1 MNCKD
6 RVISPFVFIE
16 DVLLTNP
23 VGRAFYFQNTLIVFL
38 SFPFKFFIGKEFF
51 FVLID
56 EIFHKSL
63 SNKIDQL
70 KTYTSTRGVYT
81 LEMIKEVKKDIF
93 QIVRQPYL
101 KYSRLKYNLL
111 VILILLPNYL
121 LAYFYY
127 SSSST
132 QEFMEIFIHSEL
144 FKAYKGAVH
153 PFVMFFLPGLLYY
166 RACIYF

>member
-1 MNCKD
+1 M
-6 RVISPFVFIE
+6 
-16 DVLLTNP
+16 
-23 VGRAFYFQNTLIVFL
+23 FL

-93 QIVRQPYL
+93 
-101 KYSRLKYNLL
+101 
-111 VILILLPNYL
+111 
-121 LAYFYY
+121 
-127 SSSST
+127 
-132 QEFMEIFIHSEL
+132 
-144 FKAYKGAVH
+144 
-153 PFVMFFLPGLLYY
+153 
-166 RACIYF
+166 